1 MNINELSDFMAIV
14 PTHHTVMLTANHG
27 VGKSKVVA
35 TVIRDVLAKRHGVK
49 PEDVD
54 VIDKR
59 ASQLDPGDL
68 TGGIFLVGGQTFNAP
83 PYWLPVHQS
92 SAAWLEDRLK
102 AAGREWV
109 PFKDNTKVS
118 VLFLD
123 EVNRARPETLQ
134 CIFEL
139 ILDRSLHGIKIPD
152 TCYVMAAVNGD
163 RDTYDVQE
171 QDPAFTD
178 RVVMIPFEPTF
189 DELYTHLDI
198 AVGMELIH
206 EVIPMYLRSRQDKI
220 DPSPKLIKEAR
231 DRGDKLFSRRSW
243 YRFGECLSNYAKAD
257 NDIVANLASGKG
269 TLKDLIAVGAGYIG
283 TGDASAFAKY
293 VADEFSVLTPK
304 DILNNYTDAIS
315 TRVKKMAKT
324 NASGLA
330 GLQRNLVEELKKLSD
345 KLPEKI
351 QKNLVR
357 FAEDIPREVRSGFW
371 MAWHGEKRAQADGW
385 YTSPH
390 RRLLIVETMMPPEA
404 YNKWVTAQQEKG
416 VDLSSDKPDNK

>member
-206 EVIPMYLRSRQDKI
+206 EVIPMYLRTQLKGIINVRRRCHRSR
-220 DPSPKLIKEAR
+220 
-231 DRGDKLFSRRSW
+231 
-243 YRFGECLSNYAKAD
+243 
-257 NDIVANLASGKG
+257 
-269 TLKDLIAVGAGYIG
+269 
-283 TGDASAFAKY
+283 
-293 VADEFSVLTPK
+293 
-304 DILNNYTDAIS
+304 
-315 TRVKKMAKT
+315 
-324 NASGLA
+324 
-330 GLQRNLVEELKKLSD
+330 
-345 KLPEKI
+345 
-351 QKNLVR
+351 
-357 FAEDIPREVRSGFW
+357 
-371 MAWHGEKRAQADGW
+371 
-385 YTSPH
+385 
-390 RRLLIVETMMPPEA
+390 
-404 YNKWVTAQQEKG
+404 
-416 VDLSSDKPDNK
+416 